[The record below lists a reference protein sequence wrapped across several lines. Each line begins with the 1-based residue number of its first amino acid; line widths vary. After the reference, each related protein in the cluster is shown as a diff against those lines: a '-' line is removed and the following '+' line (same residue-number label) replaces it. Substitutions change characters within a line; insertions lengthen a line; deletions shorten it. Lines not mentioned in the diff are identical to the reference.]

1 MPIIVS
7 LHSKNLLFMKF
18 PILAYGHPT
27 LRKVAQEITPDHPGL
42 QSLIDEMFEAMYE
55 SNGVGLAAP
64 QIDKSIRLFIID
76 AEPFSEIS
84 EDLTPNQQAQLKG
97 KKVFINAKILEE
109 TGEEWDFNE
118 GCLSL
123 PGINE
128 DVTRHEKIKI
138 SYYDRDFNKHVEE
151 FDGLLARVIQH
162 EYDHTEGILFTDHL
176 SAFKKRLLKRKLENI
191 SKGKVNVDYR
201 MKFPK
206 K

>member
-1 MPIIVS
+1 
-7 LHSKNLLFMKF
+7 MKF
-18 PILAYGHPT
+18 PIVAYGHPV
-27 LRKVAQEITPDHPGL
+27 LRKVGKEIAPDYPGL
-42 QSLIDEMFEAMYE
+42 QKLIDDMFETMYE

-64 QIDKSIRLFIID
+64 QIDKSIRLFVID
-76 AEPFSEIS
+76 AEAFA
-84 EDLTPNQQAQLKG
+84 DLDEEMTDAQKEQLKG

-109 TGEEWDFNE
+109 SGKEWSFSE
-118 GCLSL
+118 GCLSI

-128 DVTRHEKIKI
+128 DVTRKERIKI
-138 SYYDRDFNKHVEE
+138 TYYDRDFNKHTEE
-151 FDGLLARVIQH
+151 IDGILARVIQH
-162 EYDHTEGILFTDHL
+162 EYDHIEGILFTDHL

>member
-1 MPIIVS
+1 
-7 LHSKNLLFMKF
+7 MKF

-27 LRKVAQEITPDHPGL
+27 LRKVAKNITPEYPEL
-42 QSLIDEMFEAMYE
+42 QSLIDDMFESMYE

-64 QIDKSIRLFIID
+64 QIGKSIRLFVID
-76 AEPFSEIS
+76 ASSFTEIDDNLS
-84 EDLTPNQQAQLKG
+84 DEEKKQLQG

-109 TGEEWDFNE
+109 TGNEWAFNE
-118 GCLSL
+118 GCLSI

-128 DVTRHEKIKI
+128 DVERPKKIKI
-138 SYYDRDFNKHVEE
+138 EYYDRNFNKHIEE
-151 FDGLLARVIQH
+151 IDGILARVIQH
-162 EYDHTEGILFTDHL
+162 EYDHLEGILFTDHL
-176 SAFKKRLLKRKLENI
+176 SSFKKRLLKRKLENI